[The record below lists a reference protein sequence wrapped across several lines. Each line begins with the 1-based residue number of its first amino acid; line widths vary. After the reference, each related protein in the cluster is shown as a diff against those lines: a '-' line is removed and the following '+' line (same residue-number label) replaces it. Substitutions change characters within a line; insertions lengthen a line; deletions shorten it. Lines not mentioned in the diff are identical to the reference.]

1 MNADQRRRMR
11 EAFQSPETLL
21 HACVRDNDIA
31 RLRQLLPRC
40 RAQDVNYLDSSW
52 GSPLHVAM
60 WCDGSAAVPL
70 LLRAGADPL
79 TPGWGDGP
87 SSPIMLA
94 IRQGKCRMLERLWRN
109 VAPETHANG
118 TTGRPYMSCIAQ
130 AATFGQV
137 CAMEHLLS
145 WWDAWSQDAKDCAL
159 TAAAGRWHFY
169 IVDVL
174 LSQFTYS
181 SEILLQSLQK
191 ASSFPFYA
199 PGELRKP
206 EYTAAD
212 YLHQQQIIKRLI
224 DAGADPN
231 EAHAT
236 GIPLI
241 LHTAQSIDL
250 AGALKVLLEQGS
262 EGWTPL
268 HCLALHMD
276 NDPVGE
282 VALLAVDLIDQG
294 SDLEARALLQDQE
307 QQVPREYVIHDL
319 MKKASSASGAVKSHW
334 TPLQLAAERGAVGM
348 VKTLL
353 EHGADPSSE
362 DEHGK
367 RATEVAVESTRL
379 DEFPEARDAVL
390 QLLLECYGKDR
401 S

>member
-1 MNADQRRRMR
+1 
-11 EAFQSPETLL
+11 
-21 HACVRDNDIA
+21 
-31 RLRQLLPRC
+31 
-40 RAQDVNYLDSSW
+40 
-52 GSPLHVAM
+52 
-60 WCDGSAAVPL
+60 
-70 LLRAGADPL
+70 
-79 TPGWGDGP
+79 
-87 SSPIMLA
+87 
-94 IRQGKCRMLERLWRN
+94 MLERLWTN

-118 TTGRPYMSCIAQ
+118 TTGRPYASCIAQ

-174 LSQFTYS
+174 LTQFTYS

-236 GIPLI
+236 GTPLI

-250 AGALKVLLEQGS
+250 AGALKVLLEQGCNPNGIS
-262 EGWTPL
+262 SHGESAL
-268 HCLALHMD
+268 HLLALPIRARQSMPGRLQHHELGTRLLLSHGASVYLKD
-276 NDPVGE
+276 ASGNT
-282 VALLAVDLIDQG
+282 ALHRAAFAASLRIFHHYVSGLTPHEGVD
-294 SDLEARALLQDQE
+294 ART
-307 QQVPREYVIHDL
+307 DL
-319 MKKASSASGAVKSHW
+319 M
-334 TPLQLAAERGAVGM
+334 QM
-348 VKTLL
+348 VNNYGETLL
-353 EHGADPSSE
+353 HWVAGG
-362 DEHGK
+362 GK
-367 RATEVAVESTRL
+367 
-379 DEFPEARDAVL
+379 VL
-390 QLLLECYGKDR
+390 QRNKSL
-401 S
+401 